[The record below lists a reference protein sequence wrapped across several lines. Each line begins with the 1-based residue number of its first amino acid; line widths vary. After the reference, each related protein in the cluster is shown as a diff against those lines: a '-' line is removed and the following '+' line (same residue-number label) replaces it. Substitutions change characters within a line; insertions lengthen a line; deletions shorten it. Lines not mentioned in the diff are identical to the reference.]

1 MSAFFSSGHAVDIVL
16 LVLALEVLALSLR
29 PRGHLADVLTPVL
42 PGMFLLFALRA
53 ALTGAGWIW
62 VCLWITLSL
71 PAHLADLWRRL
82 R

>member
-1 MSAFFSSGHAVDIVL
+1 
-16 LVLALEVLALSLR
+16 
-29 PRGHLADVLTPVL
+29 
-42 PGMFLLFALRA
+42 MFLLFALRA